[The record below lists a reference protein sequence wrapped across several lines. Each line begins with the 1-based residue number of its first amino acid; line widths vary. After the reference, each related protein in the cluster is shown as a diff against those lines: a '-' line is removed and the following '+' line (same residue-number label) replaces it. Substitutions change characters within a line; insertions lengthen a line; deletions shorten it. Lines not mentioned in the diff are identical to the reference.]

1 MKNSV
6 GFQFLVIMCVC
17 MQKLYAQNNF
27 INTLNHLDKIMVQ
40 TQVLRDIVQ
49 AEMAKQGIPS
59 GPGAPPPSNVAYS
72 SFVDEVA
79 GRLQILEDS
88 VAGLNNVMN
97 RCHHQPQGNMA
108 KYFQNLKLRSLSCIR
123 CIYELLVIHCNC

>member
-6 GFQFLVIMCVC
+6 GFQFVVILCVC
-17 MQKLYAQNNF
+17 MQQLYAQSNF
-27 INTLNHLDKIMVQ
+27 MNTLNHLDKIMIQ

-79 GRLQILEDS
+79 GRLQILEDTVS
-88 VAGLNNVMN
+88 GLNSVMN
-97 RCHHQPQGNMA
+97 RCHHQPPGNMA
-108 KYFQNLKLRSLSCIR
+108 KYFQNLKSQSLSCIR
-123 CIYELLVIHCNC
+123 CFRLNL

>member
-6 GFQFLVIMCVC
+6 GFQFVVILCVC
-17 MQKLYAQNNF
+17 MQQLYAQSNF
-27 INTLNHLDKIMVQ
+27 MNTLNHLDKIMIQ

-79 GRLQILEDS
+79 GRLQILEDTVS
-88 VAGLNNVMN
+88 GLNSVMN
-97 RCHHQPQGNMA
+97 RCHHQPPGNMA
-108 KYFQNLKLRSLSCIR
+108 KYFQNLKSQSLSCIR
-123 CIYELLVIHCNC
+123 CFRLNYL